1 MPFLRDLN
9 QVDLRKWYMQSVI
22 PNNRFQDVRTRVLE
36 EIKATQ
42 KRIHPLFNLIM
53 QNKVDHA
60 NRILPLWTDIKD
72 EPYCDI
78 KRFFAIN
85 PYER

>member
-1 MPFLRDLN
+1 
-9 QVDLRKWYMQSVI
+9 MQSVI
-22 PNNRFQDVRTRVLE
+22 PNNRLQDVRTRVLE

-60 NRILPLWTDIKD
+60 NQHPLRISHVLAV
-72 EPYCDI
+72 
-78 KRFFAIN
+78 KRSVKVGEKLRGQALIGI
-85 PYER
+85 E

>member
-1 MPFLRDLN
+1 
-9 QVDLRKWYMQSVI
+9 MQSVI
-22 PNNRFQDVRTRVLE
+22 PNNRLQDVRTRVLE

-60 NRILPLWTDIKD
+60 NRILRLMDR
-72 EPYCDI
+72 YQ
-78 KRFFAIN
+78 R
-85 PYER
+85 